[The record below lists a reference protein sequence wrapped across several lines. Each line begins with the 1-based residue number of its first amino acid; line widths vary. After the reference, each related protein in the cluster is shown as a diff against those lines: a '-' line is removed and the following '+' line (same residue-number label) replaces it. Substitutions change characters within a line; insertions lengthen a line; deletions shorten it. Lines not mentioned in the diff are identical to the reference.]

1 MAGMSATAQQAAGFE
16 GKWRAV
22 ALLCVAEILA
32 LSLWFTG
39 AATLPAIRAEYPISD
54 LQASLYSSMLSV
66 GFVTGTLTS
75 AILGLADRWR
85 PQFFF
90 CASALLA
97 AAANAT
103 IATLDPA
110 SPLVPALRF
119 VIGACMAGCYPV
131 GMKMVS
137 TWAKG
142 DMGLLVGILVGA
154 LTLGSG
160 APHLSQ
166 AFLDGL
172 DWRLTLYV
180 TSICSL
186 AAAVL
191 VLMVQL
197 GPNAM
202 KPAKFKPAAV
212 LEAWRN
218 KALRLANFGYFGHM
232 WELYAVWGWIVV
244 FVTASFTAWYGPGDP
259 RIGVNASLTAFGVLG
274 AGAVG
279 ALLAGLLADR
289 IGRTTVTMIA
299 LAASGLCCLT
309 VGFLFG
315 GPPLPLVLLCLFW
328 GVVVIADSAQFSS
341 AVMELADPDR
351 VGTMVTAQTCIGFS
365 LTLITLHLLPEA
377 AELIGWEWAFW
388 VIAIGPA
395 CGFIA
400 MARLRAHP
408 DAVKIA
414 GGRR

>member
-1 MAGMSATAQQAAGFE
+1 MD

-22 ALLCVAEILA
+22 GLLCLAEILA

-39 AATLPAIRAEYPISD
+39 AATLPAIRAETQISD

-66 GFVTGTLTS
+66 GFVAGTLTS

-85 PQFFF
+85 PQHYFFG
-90 CASALLA
+90 SALIA
-97 AAANAT
+97 AVANSTVAW
-103 IATLDPA
+103 LDPA
-110 SPLVPALRF
+110 SPLIPVLRF

-154 LTLGSG
+154 LTLGSA

-166 AFLDGL
+166 ALLQGL

-180 TSICSL
+180 TSGCSVL
-186 AAAVL
+186 AALL
-191 VLMVQL
+191 VLGVQL

-202 KPAKFKPAAV
+202 AAAKFKPSAV

-244 FVTASFTAWYGPGDP
+244 FLTASFTVWYGEGDP
-259 RIGVNASLTAFGVLG
+259 RIGFAASLTAFGVLAMG
-274 AGAVG
+274 TVG

-289 IGRTTVTMIA
+289 IGRTTVTMAAMIA
-299 LAASGLCCLT
+299 SAACCLV

-315 GPPLPLVLLCLFW
+315 GPPGPLIALCLFW
-328 GVVVIADSAQFSS
+328 GVVVVADSAQFSS
-341 AVMELADPDR
+341 AVMELADRDR
-351 VGTMVTAQTCIGFS
+351 IGTMVTAQTCIGFS
-365 LTLITLHLLPEA
+365 LTLVSLHLLPEA
-377 AELIGWEWAFW
+377 VELIGWERAFW
-388 VIAIGPA
+388 IVSVGPLL
-395 CGFIA
+395 GTLA
-400 MARLRAHP
+400 MWRLRHHP

>member
-1 MAGMSATAQQAAGFE
+1 ME
-16 GKWRAV
+16 GKWRAIS
-22 ALLCVAEILA
+22 LLCIAEISA

-39 AATLPAIRAEYPISD
+39 AATLPAIRAEVPISD

-66 GFVTGTLTS
+66 GFVVGTLTS
-75 AILGLADRWR
+75 AILGLADRWK
-85 PQFFF
+85 PQLFFF
-90 CASALLA
+90 FA
-97 AAANAT
+97 AIIAGTANAL
-103 IATLDPA
+103 IAGLDPA

-119 VIGACMAGCYPV
+119 LIGACMAGCYPV
-131 GMKMVS
+131 GMKMVA

-166 AFLDGL
+166 AFMDGV

-180 TSICSL
+180 TSAGSAL
-186 AAAVL
+186 AACMVL
-191 VLMVQL
+191 FVKL

-202 KPAKFKPAAV
+202 SRAKFKPSAV

-244 FVTASFTAWYGPGDP
+244 FVTASFTVWYGEGDP
-259 RIGVNASLTAFGVLG
+259 RVSVNASLTAFGVMG
-274 AGAVG
+274 AGAIG
-279 ALLAGLLADR
+279 ALGAGLLADK
-289 IGRTTVTMIA
+289 IGRTTVTMTAMA
-299 LAASGLCCLT
+299 LSALCCMT

-315 GPPLPLVLLCLFW
+315 GPPLPLILLCLFW

-341 AVMELADPDR
+341 AVMELADPER

-377 AELIGWEWAFW
+377 ADLIGWEWAFW
-388 VIAIGPA
+388 VVAIGPLA
-395 CGFIA
+395 GFVA